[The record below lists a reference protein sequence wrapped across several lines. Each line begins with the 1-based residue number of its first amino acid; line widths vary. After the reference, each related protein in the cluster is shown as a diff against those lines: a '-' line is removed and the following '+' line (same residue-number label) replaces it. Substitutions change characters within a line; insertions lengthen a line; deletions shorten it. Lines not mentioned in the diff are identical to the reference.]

1 MKAVLPLLLCLTLL
15 AGCMPVSAY
24 AALPEVLA
32 ERVEGSSVSE
42 IAEENLVLKLF
53 PLEDGQDLQWLLH
66 ADVDAAA
73 QDLLGQDLERLTEAL
88 PLLCLSMQLAR
99 EGGLEDVEADQD
111 QTAERFQA
119 ALPQCALL
127 FAEEVSQTVDGRLFL
142 SEESLSRWAA
152 GFQLDLAQAAQGL
165 TFDEGNGGYLLSWPD
180 AAQSLSLEL
189 LTALESPDA
198 AGSVR
203 LDVRA
208 VSGEETWRALITLR
222 AAEDGEGFGLRLC
235 AVHPLDADASPFL
248 YAQPALN
255 LDQEAA
261 YPQLQLTLR
270 TGDGLRVEEHGQSL
284 SLYLGLP
291 GTVQLV
297 SDSSAQETP
306 PRVSLWIQA
315 ESEGRP
321 HAEDSAYASAAAAQ
335 QGYAG
340 QGMELVDLS
349 VGGCVFLGSNDAYV
363 LRYTVLSAQGEPLES
378 VEHYVV
384 EAENDLLYH
393 FVYRFL
399 PGYTQR
405 EMELLYMATQTVR
418 FTE

>member
-32 ERVEGSSVSE
+32 ERVAGSSVSE

-111 QTAERFQA
+111 QTAERFRA
-119 ALPQCALL
+119 ALSQCALL

-165 TFDEGNGGYLLSWPD
+165 TFDEGNGGYLLPRPD
-180 AAQSLSLEL
+180 APQSLSLEL

-235 AVHPLDADASPFL
+235 AIQPLDADASPFL

-297 SDSSAQETP
+297 SDSSVQETP
-306 PRVSLWIQA
+306 PRASLWIQA
-315 ESEGRP
+315 ENEGRP